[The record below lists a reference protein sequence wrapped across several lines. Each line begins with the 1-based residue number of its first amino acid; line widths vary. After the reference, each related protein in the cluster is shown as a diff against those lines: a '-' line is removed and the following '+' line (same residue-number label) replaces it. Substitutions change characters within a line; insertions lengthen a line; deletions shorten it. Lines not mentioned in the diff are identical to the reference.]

1 MWTTSMIALPSDLH
15 EGAHCTIEFLG
26 ETDQIGA
33 QPEEIV
39 DALKEFQFS
48 EPLEVQV
55 LGIRLFGVKTGEP
68 VWVALL
74 DAHGLK
80 PLFENVSERLES
92 RLGVKN
98 MSSYADE
105 EYKPHVTLKP
115 MESYDDLDGFK
126 DFPATITLQP
136 MMLYWNDE
144 RYPIHAD

>member
-33 QPEEIV
+33 QPEEIIEV
-39 DALKEFQFS
+39 LKEFQFT
-48 EPLEVQV
+48 EPLSVQV
-55 LGIRLFGVKTGEP
+55 LGIRLFGVEIGDPT
-68 VWVALL
+68 WVALL
-74 DAHGLK
+74 DAHDIK
-80 PLFENVSERLES
+80 PLFENVSRTLHE
-92 RLGVKN
+92 RLGVRN

-105 EYKPHVTLKP
+105 DYKPHVSIKP
-115 MESYDDLDGFK
+115 MESYGDLDDFK
-126 DFPATITLQP
+126 DFPSTITLHP